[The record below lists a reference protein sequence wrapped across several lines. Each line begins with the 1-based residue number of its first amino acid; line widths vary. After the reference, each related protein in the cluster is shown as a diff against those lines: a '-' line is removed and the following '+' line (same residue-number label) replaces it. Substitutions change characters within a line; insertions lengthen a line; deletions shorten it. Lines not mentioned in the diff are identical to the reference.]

1 MHRIISLVDLR
12 SVPEAREIMEA
23 NDAAA
28 WYRLLHDIGFDV
40 NRDIEM
46 EVVAHRPMT
55 SQEVVTCPRW
65 VGHERRDDVWMASE
79 HCTFE
84 NKLEV
89 IGIKDLAFQRELVA
103 MGATPNYTAMFIDHI
118 RQSSKKKNNKA
129 GE

>member
-12 SVPEAREIMEA
+12 SVPEAREIMESL
-23 NDAAA
+23 DYAA

-40 NRDIEM
+40 SREIEM
-46 EVVAHRPMT
+46 EVVAHRPMS

-65 VGHERRDDVWMASE
+65 VGHERKDAEWVESI

-84 NKLEV
+84 NKLER
-89 IGIKDLAFQRELVA
+89 IGITDLAFQRELVA